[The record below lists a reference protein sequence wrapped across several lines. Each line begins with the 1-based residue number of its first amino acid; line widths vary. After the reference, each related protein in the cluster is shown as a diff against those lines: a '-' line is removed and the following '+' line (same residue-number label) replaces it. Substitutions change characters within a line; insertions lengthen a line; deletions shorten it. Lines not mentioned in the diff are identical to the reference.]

1 MRILLAAALAA
12 ALVTPALAADPLS
25 PEAQAGVDAVTATIK
40 SAKNARFRKLKT
52 TAAGDVCG
60 TVSPSSSSPRD
71 IEFLWSKAS
80 GEIWINEAADEP
92 RSEFAYGV
100 PNLKRSTERAD
111 YKVWKACQTG

>member
-12 ALVTPALAADPLS
+12 AIAAPALAADPLT

-40 SAKNARFRKLKT
+40 SAKNARFRKVKT

-60 TVSPSSSSPRD
+60 TVSPSSSSRD
-71 IEFLWSKAS
+71 IEFLWTKSTDV
-80 GEIWINEAADEP
+80 IWINEAAQEP
-92 RSEFAYGV
+92 QSEFGYGI

>member
-1 MRILLAAALAA
+1 MRFLLAAALAA
-12 ALVTPALAADPLS
+12 AIATPAVAAAPS

-60 TVSPSSSSPRD
+60 TVSPSSSSTRD
-71 IEFLWSKAS
+71 IEFLWTKAS
-80 GEIWINEAADEP
+80 GEIWINEAPDEP
-92 RSEFAYGV
+92 RSEFLYGI

>member
-12 ALVTPALAADPLS
+12 AIAAPAFAADPVS

-60 TVSPSSSSPRD
+60 TVSPSSSSRD
-71 IEFLWSKAS
+71 IEFLWTKAS
-80 GEIWINEAADEP
+80 GEIWINEATQEP
-92 RSEFAYGV
+92 QSEFAYGV